1 VAERYL
7 EAVPLDDLKLDPR
20 NPKGHDLDLL
30 GSSVTRFGYV
40 EPVVIDERTGKLV
53 AGHGRVIELRAL
65 FLDDK
70 PPPEGVD
77 VDADGRWLVPA
88 VRGWRSKNSKEAA
101 AYLVASNR
109 TSEAGGWDNG
119 KLAEMMGGFTAEEFV
134 GVGYSPDDLAALL
147 NVEPPIAFNPNPQ
160 GGGNAGGDASAE
172 QKADQ
177 YRNSQVR
184 SMVFDYPLADYES
197 VGRLAARARAAFG
210 VESNAELFVKL
221 LEESS

>member
-1 VAERYL
+1 MAERYL

-30 GSSVTRFGYV
+30 ASSVGRFGYV
-40 EPVVIDERTGKLV
+40 EPVVIDERTGKLA

-65 FLDDK
+65 FLEGKD
-70 PPPEGVD
+70 PPEGVE
-77 VDADGRWLVPA
+77 VDAEGRWLVPA
-88 VRGWRSKNSKEAA
+88 VRGWASKNSKEAA

-109 TSEAGGWDNG
+109 TSEAGGWDNQL
-119 KLAEMMGGFTAEEFV
+119 LAEMMGGFSAEEFV
-134 GVGYSPDDLAALL
+134 GVGYSPADLAALL
-147 NVEPPIAFNPNPQ
+147 NVEPPIEFNRQ
-160 GGGNAGGDASAE
+160 RGSGNATGETSLEGKAE
-172 QKADQ
+172 Q

-184 SMVFDYPLADYES
+184 SMVFDYPLGDYET

-221 LEESS
+221 LEEMAS